1 MRWCRL
7 KRFHELSQLLWGT
20 PLERTFTIAEA
31 NRLIPE
37 LENHLHGIRQ
47 GKTAL
52 MRTKAEI
59 KKASSNAHLGG
70 GSTVGFHY
78 VQTLEQ
84 ISEHLHDIQEMGVL
98 IKDLELGLCDFP
110 FHKEGRIVYL
120 CWKLGEGD
128 IRYWHEIHSGYSD
141 RQPLE
146 PFDERKTPE
155 C

>member
-1 MRWCRL
+1 M
-7 KRFHELSQLLWGT
+7 
-20 PLERTFTIAEA
+20 ERTFTIAEA

-37 LENHLHGIRQ
+37 LENHLHGIRR
-47 GKTAL
+47 GKTVL
-52 MRTKAEI
+52 IRTKADI

-70 GSTVGFHY
+70 GSTVGLHY

-84 ISEHLHDIQEMGVL
+84 ISEHLHEIQEMGVH

-110 FHKEGRIVYL
+110 FQKEGRIVYL

-146 PFDERKTPE
+146 PFDECQAPE